1 MKKHNFVNKNNYDL
15 INVSN
20 HLHVWPFNPQLTD
33 SLRPQGKLEKKVIR
47 LEELENSMKKIEKED
62 PKTLFLKY
70 KLFKS
75 DISGLVLVDTG
86 NLVKGALVSKEFW

>member
-1 MKKHNFVNKNNYDL
+1 M
-15 INVSN
+15 
-20 HLHVWPFNPQLTD
+20 
-33 SLRPQGKLEKKVIR
+33 IR

-86 NLVKGALVSKEFW
+86 NLVKGALVSKEFWEMMGG

>member
-33 SLRPQGKLEKKVIR
+33 SLRPQGKLEKKVIVWKN
-47 LEELENSMKKIEKED
+47 LNSMNKIEKED
-62 PKTLFLKY
+62 PKTSFLKY